1 VANKS
6 AILSVKIV
14 TDAKQ
19 GEKGLSKY
27 GSRLDKFAAGA
38 KKLAAPATVVIGGLA
53 AGAKKATDLAA
64 AAEQNVGAVKTVFG
78 KAADSA
84 LGWSKKSADAVGL
97 SASSYNE
104 LAASIG
110 GSLGSAYK
118 DQDELAAKTNELIG
132 AASDLSSVFG
142 GDTAEASA
150 AMGAAM
156 RGEFDSLERFGV
168 FLNMS
173 AVNAELAKRGQDK
186 LTGAALDAAKKQA
199 TQNLIMQQA
208 AKYQGNFAREADT
221 AAGAQ
226 QRANAKMEDAITQVG
241 EKFLPIMT
249 KAQNAIAALA
259 TWVSQN
265 IPLVLTLAGVLAGLS
280 AAVLLVN
287 GAIAAYRAIAAVATA
302 AQWAWNA
309 AMAANPIGLV
319 ILLIAGIVTALVLA
333 YNKVGWFRDF
343 VNAAFAAVQV
353 AIAAVVGWFKAT
365 WSAAWQLV
373 GQLVKLHIAVVIATV
388 NKVKATASAV
398 GRAISTAFRL
408 AIALAKALVVAG
420 IRVVIATVNKVK
432 ATASAVGRSFSNAW
446 RVAVALAKALVAAGI
461 RVVIHTVN
469 KVKATAS
476 AVANYFAARF
486 RAGTQSARNAVSGA
500 VAGIRRII
508 DGIRA
513 TVRSVT
519 SFLRDVFRNV
529 VNMIGRDFRRVFNGI
544 TSTIRGMIGWVQNAI
559 GWVGRLLGKQS
570 SARAAQS
577 SLGGYYMRPAID
589 VPEDGKPFY
598 LTAAGPSLVSPSWA
612 VPAGT
617 GTGGTVQNVNI
628 HLTVNG
634 AVDAKS
640 SARQII
646 NLIKGELVSTGVKVK
661 GEPVW

>member
-1 VANKS
+1 MANKS

-19 GEKGLSKY
+19 GEKGLSNY
-27 GSRLDKFAAGA
+27 GSKLDKFAAGA
-38 KKLAAPATVVIGGLA
+38 KKLAAPATVVIAGLA

-64 AAEQNVGAVKTVFG
+64 AAEQNVGAVNTVFG
-78 KAADSA
+78 KAAGA
-84 LGWSKKSADAVGL
+84 VVGWSKKSADAVGL

-104 LAASIG
+104 LASSIG

-118 DQDELAAKTNELIG
+118 DQDELAKKTNELIG

-168 FLNMS
+168 FLNAS

-199 TQNLIMQQA
+199 TQNLIMEQA

-249 KAQNAIAALA
+249 RAQNAIAAFA

-265 IPLVLTLAGVLAGLS
+265 IPLVLTLAGVLAGL
-280 AAVLLVN
+280 AAGVLLVN
-287 GAIAAYRAIAAVATA
+287 GALAAYKAITAVATA

-309 AMAANPIGLV
+309 AMAANPIGLI
-319 ILLIAGIVTALVLA
+319 ILLIAGIVAALVLA

-343 VNAAFAAVQV
+343 VNAAFTLMQVVIGAV
-353 AIAAVVGWFKAT
+353 IAWFQRT
-365 WSAAWQLV
+365 WAAAWKLV
-373 GQLVKLHIAVVIATV
+373 GQLVKLHIAVIIATV
-388 NKVKATASAV
+388 NKVKAAVSAV
-398 GRAISTAFRL
+398 GKFFSTAFRV
-408 AIALAKALVVAG
+408 AVALARALVLAG
-420 IRVVIATVNKVK
+420 IRTIIATVNKVK
-432 ATASAVGRSFSNAW
+432 AAASAVGRFFSTAF
-446 RVAVALAKALVAAGI
+446 RVAVALAKALIRAGI
-461 RVVIHTVN
+461 AYIINTVN
-469 KVKATAS
+469 RIRATAS

-486 RAGTQSARNAVSGA
+486 RAGVGAARSAVSRA
-500 VAGIRRII
+500 ISGIRRII
-508 DGIRA
+508 DGIRD
-513 TVRSVT
+513 TVRNVAR
-519 SFLRDVFRNV
+519 FLGDAFMGAVRRIAGGFRSNFDSI
-529 VNMIGRDFRRVFNGI
+529 IG
-544 TSTIRGMIGWVQNAI
+544 TIRGMIGWVQDAI

-570 SARAAQS
+570 SARSAQS
-577 SLGGYYMRPAID
+577 SLGGYYMRPALD
-589 VPEDGKPFY
+589 VPESGKPFY

-612 VPAGT
+612 MPAGA
-617 GTGGTVQNVNI
+617 GAGGTVQNVNI
-628 HLTVNG
+628 RLTVNG

-646 NLIKGELVSTGVKVK
+646 NLIKGELVSTGVKIK
-661 GEPVW
+661 GEPAW